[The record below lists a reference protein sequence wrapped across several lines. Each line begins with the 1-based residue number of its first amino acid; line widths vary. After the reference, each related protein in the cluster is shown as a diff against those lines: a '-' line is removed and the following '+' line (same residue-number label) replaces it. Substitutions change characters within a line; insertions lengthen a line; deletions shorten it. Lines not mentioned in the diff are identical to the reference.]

1 MIKHTQTIHGQ
12 QSTNCLSVFDHFVGL
27 VFKGSINIMTN
38 KWFKWTNSV
47 NDRQECTYSWLE
59 KISNISLIVLLFYKI
74 FSKMACMLGQF
85 FSQMQ
90 KTKYNL
96 SRVLSFAFLLSL
108 QLCITFDLNCFISSY
123 SYYVLLLHF
132 FEKRKKTKNE
142 RKKRLLN
149 IDRDTIFVW
158 FCLIFF

>member
-12 QSTNCLSVFDHFVGL
+12 QSKNCLSVFDHFVGL
-27 VFKGSINIMTN
+27 VFKGSISITTN
-38 KWFKWTNSV
+38 KWLKWTNPV
-47 NDRQECTYSWLE
+47 NVRQECTYSWLE

-96 SRVLSFAFLLSL
+96 SRVLLFAFLLSL

-149 IDRDTIFVW
+149 IDRDTTFVW